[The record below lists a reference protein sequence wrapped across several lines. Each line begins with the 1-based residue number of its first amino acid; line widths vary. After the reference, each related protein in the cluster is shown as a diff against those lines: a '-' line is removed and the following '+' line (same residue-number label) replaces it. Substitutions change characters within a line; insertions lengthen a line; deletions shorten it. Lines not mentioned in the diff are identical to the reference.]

1 MPFLSLPRVRQPRLV
16 LLVAL
21 LILSFVATV
30 ILAYQAQDAARS
42 HRAAAERA
50 LRDYA
55 DFAAMN
61 FAAHSKEGLYNSI
74 ASVLYQPGDMG
85 LGAPTAYMLPKALK
99 RSHGHKIFCNG
110 KLVDSTL
117 YFFRLEVHEDRISRE
132 RGCLSDEVRA
142 WLIDTVDTHA
152 HKSYK
157 RAQEYATLVGAVNDV
172 PYLVTYVLKRDTSGS
187 PSTAFGFVTPFIPF
201 AKLTFKEVAN
211 FWLLPPSLTGD
222 VKNDSVL
229 SVRVTDQSGR
239 LLYASA
245 VQYPPT
251 FTGEMPFP
259 GAFGGMHF
267 SVALRPEA
275 ASKLVIG
282 GLPRSRLPV
291 LLGLLA
297 VCGTLVIVALLQL
310 RREYELAR
318 LRSDFISSISH
329 ELRTPLAQVR
339 MFAET
344 LLLGRVRSEQEAR
357 RSLEIIDQEARRLTH
372 LVENVLQ
379 FSRAERNLS
388 RLTPEPTDIAA
399 HVRET
404 VESFAPIAA
413 ARQAQVRLDLGDS
426 VTATVDRGALRQ
438 TVLNLLDNAV
448 KYGPP
453 GQSITV
459 GVSRVADAVRV
470 WVEDM
475 GPGITEKERHR
486 IWEPFYRLHR
496 DANSAVAGSGIGLAV
511 VRGLI
516 RQHGGSVW
524 VEDAVAGG
532 ARFVVEL
539 PGAGSRSVADAGSAP
554 STGVPGMSNDVAGVA
569 ARTEQT
575 SGARHAP

>member
-1 MPFLSLPRVRQPRLV
+1 
-16 LLVAL
+16 VAL
-21 LILSFVATV
+21 LILSFVATA

-74 ASVLYQPGDMG
+74 AGVLYQPGDMG

-99 RSHGHKIFCNG
+99 RAHGHKIFCNG

-117 YFFRLEVHEDRISRE
+117 YFFRLEIHQDRISRE
-132 RGCLSDEVRA
+132 RGCLHDEVRA

-187 PSTAFGFVTPFIPF
+187 PSTAFGFATPFIPF

-211 FWLLPPSLTGD
+211 YWLLPPSLTGD

-259 GAFGGMHF
+259 GVFGGMHF

-413 ARQAQVRLDLGDS
+413 ARQVQVRLDAGEP
-426 VTATVDRGALRQ
+426 VAATVDRGALRQ

-539 PGAGSRSVADAGSAP
+539 PGASSRGVADAGSAP
-554 STGVPGMSNDVAGVA
+554 STGAPVMSHDVAGIA
-569 ARTEQT
+569 GRAEHT

>member
-21 LILSFVATV
+21 LVLSFVATA

-42 HRAAAERA
+42 HRVAAERA

-61 FAAHSKEGLYNSI
+61 FAVHTKEGLYNTI
-74 ASVLYQPGDMG
+74 TSVLYQPGDMG
-85 LGAPTAYMLPKALK
+85 LGAPTAYMLPKSVVRRAAD
-99 RSHGHKIFCNG
+99 HKTFCNG

-117 YFFRLEVHEDRISRE
+117 FFFRLELREERISRE
-132 RGCLSDEVRA
+132 RGCVPGAVRA
-142 WLIDTVDTHA
+142 WLIDTVKTHSR
-152 HKSYK
+152 HSHK
-157 RAQEYATLVGAVNDV
+157 RAQEYATLVGPVNDV
-172 PYLVTYVLKRDTSGS
+172 PYLITYTLKRDTSGA
-187 PSTAFGFVTPFIPF
+187 PTTAFGFATPFIPF
-201 AKLTFKEVAN
+201 AKPTFKDVAHS
-211 FWLLPPSLTGD
+211 WLLPPSLIGD

-229 SVRVTDQSGR
+229 SVRVTDKTGR
-239 LLYASA
+239 LLYQSSI
-245 VQYPPT
+245 QYPPSI
-251 FTGEMPFP
+251 TGQMPFP
-259 GAFGGMHF
+259 ETFGGMHF
-267 SVALRPEA
+267 TVALRPEA
-275 ASKLVIG
+275 ATKLVIG

-297 VCGTLVIVALLQL
+297 VCGTLVVVALLQL

-388 RLTPEPTDIAA
+388 RLTPEPTDIPE
-399 HVRET
+399 HIRET
-404 VESFAPIAA
+404 VESFTPIAA
-413 ARQAQVRLDLGDS
+413 ARQVQVRLDIGEC

-438 TVLNLLDNAV
+438 TLLNLLDNAV
-448 KYGPP
+448 KYGPA
-453 GQSITV
+453 GQSVTV
-459 GVSRVADAVRV
+459 GVARVADAVRI

-475 GPGITEKERHR
+475 GPGITEKERDR
-486 IWEPFYRLHR
+486 IWEPFYRLNR
-496 DANSAVAGSGIGLAV
+496 DANSAVAGSGIGLSV

-524 VEDAVAGG
+524 VEDALGGG

-539 PGAGSRSVADAGSAP
+539 PGASSRSVEQPANAP
-554 STGVPGMSNDVAGVA
+554 SNGPATTDDIGMIATRS
-569 ARTEQT
+569 ET
-575 SGARHAP
+575 SGARRAP